1 MLRDGR
7 TGRRKDMKKLIVAFR
22 DFVKAPVKG
31 GTELWEHSV
40 NSVSL
45 TNNKFCQRCKLYTLQ
60 EYLPA
65 HSVLAAGVCNCNST
79 KYILTEADKE
89 IYAKH
94 ISMPIRFVSLLQ
106 PYA

>member
-1 MLRDGR
+1 M
-7 TGRRKDMKKLIVAFR
+7 TKLIVAFR
-22 DFVKAPVKG
+22 NVVKAPENG

-40 NSVSL
+40 SPVSL
-45 TNNKFCQRCKLYTLQ
+45 MNKSSAQRCKVYT
-60 EYLPA
+60 LPA
-65 HSVLAAGVCNCNST
+65 HSMLVAGVCNCNST